1 MCAGAPVGPAP
12 EHGEA
17 DPTIADPSL
26 SAVGGPGIDTV
37 SVARGPA
44 TARHPMG
51 AGSGMDGLLAHV
63 SKDNN
68 KETAGITKVI
78 VLLGRE

>member
-26 SAVGGPGIDTV
+26 SAVRGPGIDTV
-37 SVARGPA
+37 RVGRGPA
-44 TARHPMG
+44 TERHPMG
-51 AGSGMDGLLAHV
+51 AGPGMDGLLAHV

-68 KETAGITKVI
+68 KES
-78 VLLGRE
+78 LQFPCCYP